1 MTANELARQ
10 LGLEIV
16 YDNGDDREVKG
27 CYIGDLLS
35 WVMGKARPESVWV
48 TIMSNVN
55 VAAVASLTDVSA
67 VIFAESVEPD
77 DDLMNKIK
85 KSDTLFY
92 KSSLSAYELAWKIKE
107 QLTIEN

>member
-1 MTANELARQ
+1 MTTNQLAKQ
-10 LGLEIV
+10 LDLESIF
-16 YDNGDDREVKG
+16 DNGEDREVKD

-35 WVMGKARPESVWV
+35 WVMGKAKPESVWI

-85 KSDTLFY
+85 KSDSLFY
-92 KSSLSAYELAWKIKE
+92 KSSLSAYELAWRIKE
-107 QLTIEN
+107 ILGNN